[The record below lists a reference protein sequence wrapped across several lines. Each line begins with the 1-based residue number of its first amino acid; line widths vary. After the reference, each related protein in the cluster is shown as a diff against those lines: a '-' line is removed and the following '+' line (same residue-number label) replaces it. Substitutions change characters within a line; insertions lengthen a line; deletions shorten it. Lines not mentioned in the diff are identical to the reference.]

1 MGSTP
6 GAARGH
12 PRRGGGLLVQL
23 ENRGG
28 IAMAGYLAAALRP
41 VVVQCHK
48 VVKRAIGILEEKD
61 G

>member
-1 MGSTP
+1 M
-6 GAARGH
+6 
-12 PRRGGGLLVQL
+12 QL
-23 ENRGG
+23 ESRGG
-28 IAMAGYLAAALRP
+28 IAMAGYLALALRP